1 VPAATGKIL
10 VIRGGA
16 IGDFIL
22 TLPVLTVLRERFPKV
37 RIELLCYA
45 RVSQLAVAGGL
56 VDHAESIDA
65 RPMASFFAKNGP
77 LPSALADYF
86 ASFALI
92 ISYLFDPDRI
102 FQDNVARCSK
112 AQFLVGPHRPEED
125 GELHATDAFLRPLVR
140 LAIFDADPVPR
151 LKLAQAIDGKPDL
164 ILDPSLAADR
174 EGGDPLQ
181 ADHWLAL
188 HPGSGSELKN
198 WPEERWSALLRHL
211 SAGTKL
217 RFLLLGGEAEGDR
230 LNRLASVVSARRSR
244 IASSLPLPDVGLLL
258 GQCQGYVGH
267 DSGISHLAAAVGLR
281 GLVLWGQ
288 TRQQVWRPRSE
299 RIRLLASSACLAELA
314 VEDVVVAIRHLLA
327 DQEPPTRGAQ
337 S

>member
-22 TLPVLTVLRERFPKV
+22 TLPVLTVLRARFPDV
-37 RIELLCYA
+37 RLELLCYA
-45 RVSQLAVAGGL
+45 RVSQLALAGGL

-77 LPSALADYF
+77 LPSPLADYF
-86 ASFALI
+86 GSFALI

-112 AQFLVGPHRPEED
+112 AQFLVGPHRPEEEGD
-125 GELHATDAFLRPLVR
+125 LHATDAFLRPLGR

-151 LKLAQAIDGKPDL
+151 LDLASDPDGRPGL
-164 ILDPSLAADR
+164 VLEPSLGGDR
-174 EGGDPLQ
+174 QEGDPLQ

-188 HPGSGSELKN
+188 HPGSGSESKN
-198 WPEERWSALLRHL
+198 WPEDRWSALLRRL
-211 SAGTKL
+211 SAETKL

-230 LNRLASVVSARRSR
+230 LNRLSSVVPVERLR
-244 IASSLPLPDVGLLL
+244 IASNLHLAHVGLLL
-258 GQCQGYVGH
+258 RQCQGYVGH
-267 DSGISHLAAAVGLR
+267 DSGISHLAAAVGVRSLI
-281 GLVLWGQ
+281 LWGQ

-299 RIRLLASSACLAELA
+299 RVRLLSSPVGLGDLDPDDVLGAVRELF
-314 VEDVVVAIRHLLA
+314 E
-327 DQEPPTRGAQ
+327 
-337 S
+337 